1 MKGFTLEMLI
11 NNAIEDSHDYYV
23 AEKTYS
29 GKIRRISRNVKLR
42 SEAERIAK
50 ANARRGGVYVI
61 IAV

>member
-1 MKGFTLEMLI
+1 MKGLTLEKLVF
-11 NNAIEDSHDYYV
+11 NAIEDSHDYYV

-29 GKIRRISRNVKLR
+29 GKIRRVSQNVKLY